1 MAIRSTRPAPPALAI
16 GRRDG
21 NALFCDLPLIEGE
34 DVAAYN
40 DLVSRVAEAVRPRDF
55 LEEIWVRD
63 VVDLSWDCLRFR
75 RLRAKFVTAAMAT
88 GLERLLQPRLGF
100 SESSDLALQWA
111 MRDPKSVK
119 QADDHLKAIGQTLEA
134 ATSLTFAENIETI
147 ERMDRMV
154 MNAEARRNAAL
165 REIERHRSTLGQAM
179 RQASDEVVEAE
190 FEDVAPVRGGRK
202 DAARDHGV
210 RDDAA

>member
-1 MAIRSTRPAPPALAI
+1 MVIRSARPAPPAIAI

-21 NALFCDLPLIEGE
+21 NPLFCDLPLIEGE

-40 DLVSRVAEAVRPRDF
+40 DLVSRVAEAVKPRDF
-55 LEEIWVRD
+55 LEEIWVRN
-63 VVDLSWDCLRFR
+63 VVDLSWDCSRIR

-88 GLERLLQPRLGF
+88 GLERLLQPLLGLLG
-100 SESSDLALQWA
+100 SSDLALKWA
-111 MRDPKSVK
+111 RRDPNSVK
-119 QADDHLKAIGQTLEA
+119 QVDEHLRAIGQTLEA

-147 ERMDRMV
+147 ERMDRLV
-154 MNAEARRNAAL
+154 MNAGARRNAAL
-165 REIERHRSTLGQAM
+165 REIERHRSTIGQAM

-190 FEDVAPVRGGRK
+190 FEDVAPVRGK
-202 DAARDHGV
+202 DAASDPGV